1 MIISRRSLMKTLG
14 ATTAAL
20 TLAGPSLRAAYAQAA
35 GKLVYWGHNYDTRVK
50 IVNQTMV
57 PGFAKDAGI
66 QVQHENFETNQNE
79 LKILTAWTGGGS
91 GPDLVSVGA
100 NNFANYVYRKLVAPV
115 DYTAFGFKSQQEL
128 IDAFE
133 PGALDGF
140 IVDGKLYAMPM
151 DLASIS
157 MFYRKDI
164 FKEVG
169 LDPEKPPKTWDEVT
183 EMGKKLIKRDS
194 NGTVTRAGWGWM
206 ARSASSHFYYWGSM
220 LPQKGVDFLNADGT
234 ENGFNNDGGLAAF
247 QYLYD
252 TFHGPNQISALGL
265 APTINPVDDFA
276 SGRVAMLNAG
286 LWLAPGVEQKYPNVT
301 FKDGVYGVARLPQ
314 FKDGKP
320 ATRLNPWIYMVSST
334 SKMQKEAW
342 QFVSYMTQ
350 RPESR
355 DIWFKEANYVLPW
368 KGFRDTPTVK
378 ALAYGTPFFQD
389 LSIGKPLPNTHRFAE
404 LASAVSQAYDR
415 ISANGDKPEAVVSDL
430 AGQVDNLVAE

>member
-1 MIISRRSLMKTLG
+1 MIISRRSLIKTLG
-14 ATTAAL
+14 ASTAAMAL
-20 TLAGPSLRAAYAQAA
+20 TAPSIRSAFAQAG

-57 PGFAKDAGI
+57 PGFAKETGI

-115 DYTAFGFKSQQEL
+115 DHAAFGFNSQQEL

-133 PGALDGF
+133 PGVLDGF
-140 IVDGKLYAMPM
+140 IVDGTLYAMPM

-157 MFYRKDI
+157 MFYRKDL

-169 LDPEKPPKTWDEVT
+169 LDPETPPKTWDEVT
-183 EMGKKLIKRDS
+183 EMGKKLIKRDG

-206 ARSASSHFYYWGSM
+206 ARSASSHFYYWGAM
-220 LPQKGVDFLNADGT
+220 LPQKGVDFLNADGSA
-234 ENGFNNDGGLAAF
+234 NGFNNDGGMEAF

-252 TFHGPNQISALGL
+252 TFHGENQVSALGL

-286 LWLAPGVEQKYPNVT
+286 LWLAPGVEQKYPDVT
-301 FKDGVYGVARLPQ
+301 FKNGAYGVARLPQ
-314 FKDGKP
+314 FKGGTP
-320 ATRLNPWIYMVSST
+320 ATRLNPWIFMVSAG

-342 QFVSYMTQ
+342 QFVAYMTKRQ
-350 RPESR
+350 ESR
-355 DIWFKEANYVLPW
+355 DIWFQQANYVLPW
-368 KGFRDTPTVK
+368 KGFRNDAVVK
-378 ALAYGTPFFQD
+378 ALPYATPFFED
-389 LSIGKPLPNTHRFAE
+389 LTIGKPLPNTPRFAE
-404 LASAVSQAYDR
+404 LASAVAQAYDR
-415 ISANGDKPEAVVSDL
+415 ISANGDTPDVVVPDL
-430 AGQVDNLVAE
+430 ADEVDNLVAE